1 MAFHID
7 ENHYNEA
14 LKFFIREKG
23 VPVKIILAHTDIS
36 RSRFYGYLNGS
47 GDLAM
52 SRLLS
57 ILEVIHVSLDE
68 FMLYARSLKAVNTNM
83 QSQPDAPIVDE
94 AMVENALQ
102 IYKQTK
108 DVAAIG
114 TAITQIKAH
123 DSEEVAGKLF
133 KKILPTARNILCR
146 RHYFSL
152 MDANLLLDIMDN
164 LRYEDLQTILPFV
177 RKTIMQQ
184 QACQQAGFKMEIVR
198 QQALLTVIYRYTL
211 RAFHEKAND
220 DTKRDFDLVDSL
232 EPAISDWYTNVI
244 RKLMTV
250 IKTLIVV
257 GDEYEARVAYNN
269 ILAAVYAIQP
279 QSAWNNYEKLMH
291 NNFNDFKTYA
301 MP

>member
-14 LKFFIREKG
+14 LRFFIREKG
-23 VPVKIILAHTDIS
+23 VPVKIILAHADIS

-68 FMLYARSLKAVNTNM
+68 FMLYARSLKGINGNM
-83 QSQPDAPIVDE
+83 TLQQETPLINE
-94 AMVENALQ
+94 ATVESALQ
-102 IYKQTK
+102 TYKQTK
-108 DVAAIG
+108 DVAAIA
-114 TAITQIKAH
+114 TAVTQIKTHA
-123 DSEEVAGKLF
+123 SEESAGKLL
-133 KKILPTARNILCR
+133 KKLLPTVRNVLCK
-146 RHYFSL
+146 RHYFSII
-152 MDANLLLDIMDN
+152 DANLLLDVMDS

-184 QACQQAGFKMEIVR
+184 QASQQAGLEMEITR
-198 QQALLTVIYRYTL
+198 QQALLTVIYQYTL
-211 RAFHEKAND
+211 RAFHEQASA
-220 DTKRDFDLVDSL
+220 DTKRDFELVDSL

-250 IKTLIVV
+250 VRTLAVA
-257 GDEYEARVAYNN
+257 DNEYEARVEYNN

-279 QSAWNNYEKLMH
+279 QSVWNNYERLMH
-291 NNFNDFKTYA
+291 NNFNDFKTYT

>member
-23 VPVKIILAHTDIS
+23 VPVKIILAHADIS

-68 FMLYARSLKAVNTNM
+68 FMLYARSLKPVNTNM
-83 QSQPDAPIVDE
+83 QSQPEAPIVDE

-133 KKILPTARNILCR
+133 KK
-146 RHYFSL
+146 F
-152 MDANLLLDIMDN
+152 
-164 LRYEDLQTILPFV
+164 
-177 RKTIMQQ
+177 
-184 QACQQAGFKMEIVR
+184 
-198 QQALLTVIYRYTL
+198 
-211 RAFHEKAND
+211 
-220 DTKRDFDLVDSL
+220 
-232 EPAISDWYTNVI
+232 TN
-244 RKLMTV
+244 
-250 IKTLIVV
+250 
-257 GDEYEARVAYNN
+257 
-269 ILAAVYAIQP
+269 
-279 QSAWNNYEKLMH
+279 SS
-291 NNFNDFKTYA
+291 
-301 MP
+301 

>member
-23 VPVKIILAHTDIS
+23 VPVKIILAHADIS

-68 FMLYARSLKAVNTNM
+68 FMLYARSLKAVNINM
-83 QSQPDAPIVDE
+83 QSQPEAPIIDE

-114 TAITQIKAH
+114 Q
-123 DSEEVAGKLF
+123 
-133 KKILPTARNILCR
+133 
-146 RHYFSL
+146 
-152 MDANLLLDIMDN
+152 LLHKSKHM
-164 LRYEDLQTILPFV
+164 
-177 RKTIMQQ
+177 
-184 QACQQAGFKMEIVR
+184 
-198 QQALLTVIYRYTL
+198 
-211 RAFHEKAND
+211 
-220 DTKRDFDLVDSL
+220 
-232 EPAISDWYTNVI
+232 I
-244 RKLMTV
+244 RKRLRENYLKKFYQQLV
-250 IKTLIVV
+250 IFCADVIIS
-257 GDEYEARVAYNN
+257 R
-269 ILAAVYAIQP
+269 
-279 QSAWNNYEKLMH
+279 
-291 NNFNDFKTYA
+291 
-301 MP
+301 